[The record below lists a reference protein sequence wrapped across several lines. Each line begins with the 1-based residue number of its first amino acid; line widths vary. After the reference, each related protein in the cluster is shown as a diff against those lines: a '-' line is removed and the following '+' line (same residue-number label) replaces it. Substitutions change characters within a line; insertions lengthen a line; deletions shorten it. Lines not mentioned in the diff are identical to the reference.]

1 MILMN
6 NLKGRVAIVTGSGR
20 GIGRSTAVLLAKMGA
35 RVVVNMKR
43 NIEEGNET
51 LKQIK
56 EVNGEGLIIQ
66 ADVSTDLGAKKL
78 INETLETFG
87 TIDILVNN
95 AGVGIAKSLHEID
108 EILWDKQINT
118 NLKSAFLC
126 SKYASEI
133 MIKKGWGRIINI
145 TSVAGL
151 IGMALLIPYS
161 AAKAGLIGLT
171 KALAAEL
178 SPYGITV
185 NAIAAGLV
193 KTKMGLSLVELLAQK
208 SNIEEFATQW
218 SLQHTLTK
226 KLLTPDEIANLI
238 AFLASEEAKNITGQV
253 FVIDSGWSINEARN
267 YMFIQT

>member
-1 MILMN
+1 MN

-95 AGVGIAKSLHEID
+95 AGVGIAKPLRQLLPAKVGSLR
-108 EILWDKQINT
+108 W
-118 NLKSAFLC
+118 
-126 SKYASEI
+126 
-133 MIKKGWGRIINI
+133 W
-145 TSVAGL
+145 
-151 IGMALLIPYS
+151 
-161 AAKAGLIGLT
+161 
-171 KALAAEL
+171 
-178 SPYGITV
+178 
-185 NAIAAGLV
+185 
-193 KTKMGLSLVELLAQK
+193 
-208 SNIEEFATQW
+208 
-218 SLQHTLTK
+218 
-226 KLLTPDEIANLI
+226 
-238 AFLASEEAKNITGQV
+238 
-253 FVIDSGWSINEARN
+253 
-267 YMFIQT
+267 